1 MTNKIKNNK
10 IFQQCKKIKLVLS
23 DVDGVLTD
31 GGMYYSEKGEAM
43 KKFNTRDS
51 MGMELLRNV
60 GIPTVLIT
68 RENSTIVKKRAKKI
82 KVELYSKILDKKKIL
97 PIICSKYNVIPSQ
110 IAYIGDD
117 VNDLQIMKEIGF
129 KVAPYDAVEKIKEI
143 SDYLCTLKGGEGAF
157 RELSDLILKYND

>member
-1 MTNKIKNNK
+1 M
-10 IFQQCKKIKLVLS
+10 
-23 DVDGVLTD
+23 
-31 GGMYYSEKGEAM
+31 
-43 KKFNTRDS
+43 
-51 MGMELLRNV
+51 
-60 GIPTVLIT
+60 
-68 RENSTIVKKRAKKI
+68 
-82 KVELYSKILDKKKIL
+82 ELYSKILDKKKIL

-157 RELSDLILKYND
+157 RELSDLILKYNN